1 MRKRNNRETIAA
13 NYSKAIGRLMLYEG
27 PEEQIVQNIESRA
40 SSWQACVSHQ
50 RYFVRCTKEYVD
62 AMASECI
69 KSWGARDVTL
79 IQLSFAESEIWIAFP
94 GDGTTFL
101 EAN

>member
-13 NYSKAIGRLMLYEG
+13 NYSKAGRLTLCEG
-27 PEEQIVQNIESRA
+27 PNEQIVQNINSCA
-40 SSWQACVSHQ
+40 SSWQACLSHQ

-69 KSWGARDVTL
+69 KFWGARDVTL
-79 IQLSFAESEIWIAFP
+79 IQLSFAESEIWIALP

>member
-1 MRKRNNRETIAA
+1 MRKRKNRETIAA
-13 NYSKAIGRLMLYEG
+13 NYSKAGRLMLYEV
-27 PEEQIVQNIESRA
+27 PEEQTIESRA

-79 IQLSFAESEIWIAFP
+79 IQMSFAESEIWIALP

>member
-1 MRKRNNRETIAA
+1 M
-13 NYSKAIGRLMLYEG
+13 SCEG
-27 PEEQIVQNIESRA
+27 PNEQIVQNINSCA
-40 SSWQACVSHQ
+40 SSWQACLSHQ

-62 AMASECI
+62 AMASECF
-69 KSWGARDVTL
+69 KSPEARDVT
-79 IQLSFAESEIWIAFP
+79 QLSFAESEIWIALA

>member
-1 MRKRNNRETIAA
+1 MHKRKNRETIAA
-13 NYSKAIGRLMLYEG
+13 NYSKAGRLMSCEG
-27 PEEQIVQNIESRA
+27 PNEQIVQNINSCA
-40 SSWQACVSHQ
+40 SSWQACLSHQ

-69 KSWGARDVTL
+69 KSPEARDVTL
-79 IQLSFAESEIWIAFP
+79 IQLSFAESEIWIALA

>member
-1 MRKRNNRETIAA
+1 MPKLKTRGTIAA
-13 NYSKAIGRLMLYEG
+13 NYSKAGRLMLYEG
-27 PEEQIVQNIESRA
+27 PEEKIVQNIESCA

-50 RYFVRCTKEYVD
+50 RYFVRCRKEYVD

-69 KSWGARDVTL
+69 KSPGARDVTL
-79 IQLSFAESEIWIAFP
+79 IQMSFAESEIWIALP
-94 GDGTTFL
+94 GDGTVFL

>member
-1 MRKRNNRETIAA
+1 MRKRKNRETIAA
-13 NYSKAIGRLMLYEG
+13 NYSKAGRLMLYEG
-27 PEEQIVQNIESRA
+27 PEEQTIESCA

-50 RYFVRCTKEYVD
+50 RYFVRCTKENVD

-69 KSWGARDVTL
+69 KSPGARDVTL
-79 IQLSFAESEIWIAFP
+79 IQMSVAESEIWIALP

>member
-1 MRKRNNRETIAA
+1 MRKWKNGETIAA
-13 NYSKAIGRLMLYEG
+13 ELLESDWPLMLYDG
-27 PEEQIVQNIESRA
+27 PEQNAQNIESCA

-62 AMASECI
+62 AMASECT
-69 KSWGARDVTL
+69 KSPGAREVTL
-79 IQLSFAESEIWIAFP
+79 IQMSFAKSEIWIALP
-94 GDGTTFL
+94 GDGATFL

>member
-1 MRKRNNRETIAA
+1 MRKRKNRETIGA
-13 NYSKAIGRLMLYEG
+13 NYSKAGRLMSCEG
-27 PEEQIVQNIESRA
+27 PNEQIVQNINSCA
-40 SSWQACVSHQ
+40 SSWQACLSHQ

-62 AMASECI
+62 AMASECF
-69 KSWGARDVTL
+69 KSPEARDVT
-79 IQLSFAESEIWIAFP
+79 QLSFAESEIWIALA